1 MYGSRLTGAMKA
13 NRVENLAELV
23 DLARYR
29 TQRKRRDLL
38 RNLTDI
44 FMSSDGDLGDRELA
58 LMSDVMMTLLSE
70 VEMAVRREL
79 AERLSQTE
87 TAPHEVIVALANDEI
102 EVAESVLLN
111 SPVLHDP
118 DLLEIV
124 RLRAREHRLA
134 IAGRES
140 LSEAVGD
147 ALVDHG
153 EEDVIERL
161 LENPDAELSRR
172 AMEYIVEESRRVGR
186 FQRPLLRRSELPPE
200 LAHRMFWWVADA
212 VRDAIV
218 QKYMIDSDIIDD
230 AYADISQAPEEAAGA
245 PRDSAAERLADRL
258 AEIGEL
264 DVKFLITAVR
274 QGKTAAFIAGI
285 ARLAGVD
292 QHTAR
297 RVVFDP
303 SGQALAIC
311 WRAMGLKRADFA
323 SAFML
328 TRQPNIGNAGAV
340 LLSRALKIYD
350 SMADTSA
357 RRALNFWQRDR
368 TYLRAVESG
377 RD

>member
-1 MYGSRLTGAMKA
+1 MKTIRA
-13 NRVENLAELV
+13 ENLGELV

-29 TQRKRRDLL
+29 TRHKRRDLL

-58 LMSDVMMTLLSE
+58 LMSDVMMTLLRE

-79 AERLSQTE
+79 AERLSRTE
-87 TAPHEVIVALANDEI
+87 TAPHEVIIALANDEI
-102 EVAESVLLN
+102 DVAESVLLN
-111 SPVLHDP
+111 SPVLQDP

-134 IAGRES
+134 IAGRET
-140 LSEAVGD
+140 LSEEVGD
-147 ALVDHG
+147 ALVEHG

-172 AMEYIVEESRRVGR
+172 AVEYIVEESRRVGC

-212 VRDAIV
+212 VRDVIV

-230 AYADISQAPEEAAGA
+230 AYADISQAPEGEAGA
-245 PRDSAAERLADRL
+245 RPDSAAERLVDRL
-258 AEIGEL
+258 AETGKL
-264 DVKFLITAVR
+264 DAKFLITAVR

-285 ARLAGVD
+285 ARLAGLD

-303 SGQALAIC
+303 SGQALAIA

-350 SMADTSA
+350 SMADASA
-357 RRALNFWQRDR
+357 RRALSFWQRDR
-368 TYLRAVESG
+368 TYLRAVEGG